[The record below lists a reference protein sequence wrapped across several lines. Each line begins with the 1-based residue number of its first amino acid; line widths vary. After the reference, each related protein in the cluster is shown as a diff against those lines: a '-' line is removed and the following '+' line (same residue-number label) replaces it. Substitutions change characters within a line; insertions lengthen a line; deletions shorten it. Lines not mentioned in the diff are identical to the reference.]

1 MRLSMTSLNFRF
13 AHQAERFPDDLS
25 AEAVERALVDRIR
38 AGDMDAFETLYR
50 SYWQRLYAF
59 AFRYVRSKPDAED
72 VTQEVFLRIW
82 RGRADWLPA
91 GAVSN
96 YLYLA
101 VRNAARDRLARAA
114 VARRGWWRLE
124 QAETTQEFQCD
135 LESRELA
142 AAVERALAALPPK
155 RAAVCRL
162 RLMDGLSYAQIADRL
177 GIGTKTVET
186 QLARGLKTVREQIRT
201 AQ

>member
-1 MRLSMTSLNFRF
+1 AS
-13 AHQAERFPDDLS
+13 FP
-25 AEAVERALVDRIR
+25 RC
-38 AGDMDAFETLYR
+38 G
-50 SYWQRLYAF
+50 
-59 AFRYVRSKPDAED
+59 P
-72 VTQEVFLRIW
+72 
-82 RGRADWLPA
+82 GRADWLPA
-91 GAVSN
+91 APVSN

-124 QAETTQEFQCD
+124 PVERTQEFQCD

-162 RLMDGLSYAQIADRL
+162 RLMDGLSYAQIAHRL

-186 QLARGLKTVREQIRT
+186 QPSRGLKTVREQTRT
-201 AQ
+201 AHYALSAPSRR

>member
-1 MRLSMTSLNFRF
+1 MTSLNFRF

-142 AAVERALAALPPK
+142 AAVERALGALPPK